1 MNDFTG
7 NLTIDAAKDSSQLD
21 YAYKAKNKRDIIKN
35 LDETVVASNLNAG
48 KHINLT
54 ATQAA
59 SQSVTPTTGGKL
71 TLNSANIN
79 SQTGAVALNAAQDVT
94 IGTTVET
101 HDHYAEHYT
110 KTKSLLSRKSTLTID
125 QSHSSDA
132 IGSSVSGETITV
144 NAGKDIAVQGS
155 NVVSTHATNLSAGG
169 NVNIE
174 SVQNTDN
181 ESHFK
186 ETKQSGLMSSGGVG
200 FTVGKSKLTTTNDSQ
215 SVTNTASTVGS
226 VQGNTNI
233 TAGKAYTQTGSD
245 VLAPQGDINI
255 LAQQVDITAAQNTSS
270 NTQTTKFK
278 QSGITLSLSSPII
291 SAAQTVS
298 QMATAASHTKNGRMQ
313 ALAAGTAALAVSNAK
328 DAVMASQADQYG
340 NVATAGNTGKDDVE
354 HVAQGNAVDAAGGI
368 NVSISLGSSNSS
380 SSSTQTSST
389 AQSSHVTAGKAIH
402 ISATGQQS
410 AAGVQDPGTANP
422 DSGNINVIGSQIKA
436 GNSVTLDA
444 HNQNNLIAAQNT
456 ATLNSTNKSSSG
468 SIGIGFSLGG
478 ASNGFT
484 INAGVSGSKGK
495 TNGNDVSYT
504 DSVIQA
510 GNKAGDKV
518 TLNSGTE
525 TNIIGS
531 QVIGNQVV
539 ANVGTAGKGKL
550 NIQSL
555 QDSSTYTDKQSN
567 FGVSVS
573 LCIPPFCYGA
583 SSGSVSA
590 GKANTN
596 SHYQSVQQQ
605 AGIFAGNGGF
615 QVNVNGNTN
624 LTGAVMASTNEA
636 VKQNLNSLTTQ
647 TLTTSNIE
655 NKAEYSAK
663 GINLGAGVNVGLTEN
678 NQPIAGVTKSI
689 GWGSLS
695 DDANSVTLS
704 GISGG
709 KVSIT
714 DNAAQQTQTSKDS
727 ATTVATLNRDVKAQ
741 FATDTQ
747 GNVTAIAVDSQ
758 GNNLAQTIN
767 PIFNAEKVQQELNAQ
782 IQITQAFDKA
792 QQQFRMEINTK
803 VDKAKAEKNAVAE
816 MLKNQDLSEEQRI
829 LLITQGL
836 NAQKDIEQLENLGLV
851 FSAVVGGLSAPTN
864 SIGGIMA
871 NSLAPEAANQIG
883 QYFKDHGTEG
893 GAAHILAHGVLA
905 GAVAALGGN
914 NPWVRHYQRWAV
926 NLPRHWW
933 RICYMANRQKNSM
946 QSKKPQ

>member
-35 LDETVVASNLNAG
+35 LDETVISSNINAG
-48 KHINLT
+48 NNILFDAAQPINT
-54 ATQAA
+54 A
-59 SQSVTPTTGGKL
+59 PTGAGNSTVGGKL

-94 IGTTVET
+94 IGSTAET
-101 HDHYAEHYT
+101 HDHFAEHYT
-110 KTKSLLSRKSTLTID
+110 KTKSLLSSKSTLTID

-255 LAQQVDITAAQNTSS
+255 LAQQVTIQAALNTSS
-270 NTQTTKFK
+270 NTQTSKFK

-291 SAAQTVS
+291 SAAQTLQ
-298 QMATAASHTKNGRMQ
+298 QMASAASHTKDGRMQ

-444 HNQNNLIAAQNT
+444 HNQINLIAAQNT

-518 TLNSGTE
+518 TLNSGTD

-624 LTGAVMASTNEA
+624 LKGAVIASSDTAIREN
-636 VKQNLNSLTTQ
+636 KNSLTTQ
-647 TLTTSNIE
+647 TLSSSNIE
-655 NKAEYSAK
+655 NTAEYKAEAMSASVSL
-663 GINLGAGVNVGLTEN
+663 GTQPGMPTLNGAGLGSDS
-678 NQPIAGVTKSI
+678 GKS
-689 GWGSLS
+689 
-695 DDANSVTLS
+695 NSVTTS

-709 KVSIT
+709 TVNIT
-714 DNAAQQTQTSKDS
+714 DNNQQMALTGKDS
-727 ATTVATLNRDVKAQ
+727 VITVATLNRDVSINAN
-741 FATDTQ
+741 
-747 GNVTAIAVDSQ
+747 GEAVDSH
-758 GNNLAQTIN
+758 GNSTAHTIA
-767 PIFNAEKVQQELNAQ
+767 PIFDREKVAQEIKAQ
-782 IQITQAFDKA
+782 VQITQAFSQQAPIALSSFAADK
-792 QQQFRMEINTK
+792 TK
-803 VDKAKAEKNAVAE
+803 PYHD
-816 MLKNQDLSEEQRI
+816 
-829 LLITQGL
+829 
-836 NAQKDIEQLENLGLV
+836 AQKIVTDAQALYANETDPDKQAQLQNTINQAYETIAETQSDYDNWKANG
-851 FSAVVGGLSAPTN
+851 SYRIASNIIIAA
-864 SIGGIMA
+864 IGGGTSGA
-871 NSLAPEAANQIG
+871 VGAVTKESLSWAADQMRQAMIEDSMKFPG
-883 QYFKDHGTEG
+883 ICVGTTDCISNMSGESVGVNGDGKKVAG
-893 GAAHILAHGVLA
+893 GRIILA
-905 GAVAALGGN
+905 
-914 NPWVRHYQRWAV
+914 
-926 NLPRHWW
+926 
-933 RICYMANRQKNSM
+933 
-946 QSKKPQ
+946 

>member
-1 MNDFTG
+1 MATYNTLTGVTSATPVFSAGFNVNSNGNLTIGCTAANSATVAGLTVCNTTTTNGIANTGNITTTTLNTTGNASIAGVLTAGSLSVTGNAGVGGNLGITGSTTIGGALGVAGISYTSGIVNTGATSTTTLAVTGASTTNGITNTGNVSTTTLGVTGQTSTNSVGNTTYGYGTTASTASALKQAGSSLSAGNNLSLQSGNDTHITSANLSAGSNLDVAATG
-7 NLTIDAAKDSSQLD
+7 NLTIDAVKDSSQLD

-94 IGTTVET
+94 IGSTVET

-110 KTKSLLSRKSTLTID
+110 KTKSLLSRKSSLTID
-125 QSHSSDA
+125 QSKETLA
-132 IGSSVSGETITV
+132 IGSSISGDTV
-144 NAGKDIAVQGS
+144 TLNAGKDINVQGS
-155 NVVSTHATNLSAGG
+155 NVVASQDTNLNAGADIK
-169 NVNIE
+169 IE
-174 SVQNTDN
+174 SAQNTLN
-181 ESHFK
+181 ETHFK
-186 ETKQSGLMSSGGVG
+186 ETKQSGLMSSGGIG
-200 FTVGKSKLTTTNDSQ
+200 FTVGKRQLTTTNDTQ

-255 LAQQVDITAAQNTSS
+255 TAQQVNIAAAQITST

-278 QSGITLSLSSPII
+278 QSGLTLSLSSPII
-291 SAAQTVS
+291 SAAQTLQ
-298 QMATAASHTKNGRMQ
+298 QMASAASHTKDGRMQ

-389 AQSSHVTAGKAIH
+389 AQSSHVTACKAIH

-444 HNQNNLIAAQNT
+444 HNQINLIAAQNT

-518 TLNSGTE
+518 TLNSGTD

-573 LCIPPFCYGA
+573 LCIPPICYGS

-624 LTGAVMASTNEA
+624 LTGAVMASTE
-636 VKQNLNSLTTQ
+636 
-647 TLTTSNIE
+647 
-655 NKAEYSAK
+655 
-663 GINLGAGVNVGLTEN
+663 
-678 NQPIAGVTKSI
+678 
-689 GWGSLS
+689 
-695 DDANSVTLS
+695 
-704 GISGG
+704 
-709 KVSIT
+709 
-714 DNAAQQTQTSKDS
+714 
-727 ATTVATLNRDVKAQ
+727 
-741 FATDTQ
+741 
-747 GNVTAIAVDSQ
+747 
-758 GNNLAQTIN
+758 
-767 PIFNAEKVQQELNAQ
+767 IF
-782 IQITQAFDKA
+782 
-792 QQQFRMEINTK
+792 
-803 VDKAKAEKNAVAE
+803 
-816 MLKNQDLSEEQRI
+816 
-829 LLITQGL
+829 
-836 NAQKDIEQLENLGLV
+836 
-851 FSAVVGGLSAPTN
+851 
-864 SIGGIMA
+864 
-871 NSLAPEAANQIG
+871 
-883 QYFKDHGTEG
+883 H
-893 GAAHILAHGVLA
+893 
-905 GAVAALGGN
+905 
-914 NPWVRHYQRWAV
+914 
-926 NLPRHWW
+926 
-933 RICYMANRQKNSM
+933 
-946 QSKKPQ
+946 